1 MEVLEHSPEEIE
13 DLVVS
18 RLPAPSEDLVDRIHL
33 LSSEATRFARGL
45 VQNEP
50 HRVRHLRRGPSAKYD
65 GACAVRVSGHAGSA

>member
-13 DLVVS
+13 DFVVS

-50 HRVRHLRRGPSAKYD
+50 HGIRHLGRGPSAKND
-65 GACAVRVSGHAGSA
+65 GACVVRVSGHAGSA